1 MLYCVVLCDNR
12 TKHNITHH
20 VGLPLAPTHTVPY
33 IWLCLVVRHHV
44 MLFDVPF
51 EAQLYGSQAEAYLCL
66 GDLQSA
72 AGCYQQARRLQP
84 SGGSCHHTRLAL
96 IYHLQ
101 VVHTHTHT
109 HTHT

>member
-1 MLYCVVLCDNR
+1 M
-12 TKHNITHH
+12 
-20 VGLPLAPTHTVPY
+20 PY
-33 IWLCLVVRHHV
+33 IWLCLVVRHHI

-109 HTHT
+109 HTHLKTHHETTHTVKQVIKHTVYCSDL